1 LSAVPARAST
11 LPQDPQAGA
20 DWDRELA
27 RYPVHT
33 PFQRAGWTAAKAG
46 TGDEQVFLSGAGYH
60 LAGLVTHAVG
70 GPVLTCTRG
79 PVYADETALRTAT
92 EDIRARFGGHEV
104 HIGPYPEGAPA
115 VGGVEHV
122 LREAGWRPLGTQFH
136 RMTAT
141 VALGTDEAM
150 TERMSHGTRYTL
162 KKAVRTGV
170 RVSARADEA
179 AAGRFTVCYA
189 DFARRNGYRPLPES
203 YLKKL
208 GTWFRQT
215 GAGTYLFLTVGDE
228 LRSAAL
234 LLTAGRL
241 GWVSRAPTSRSDP
254 YGAVLFW
261 ESLRWLRDRGCTR
274 CDLGGI
280 HCDETGRA
288 VLNGL
293 TKFKLSLGAQ
303 LVPVVDEHVLYPGY
317 HEGP

>member
-1 LSAVPARAST
+1 MSAVPSRT
-11 LPQDPQAGA
+11 PTPLKDPQAEA
-20 DWDRELA
+20 DWDRELG

-46 TGDEQVFLSGAGYH
+46 AGYEQVFLSGAGYH
-60 LAGLVTHAVG
+60 LAGLVTHSAG

-79 PVYADETALRTAT
+79 PAYADETALRTAT
-92 EDIRARFGGHEV
+92 KDIRTSFPEHEV
-104 HIGPYPEGAPA
+104 RIGPYAEGTPA
-115 VGGVEHV
+115 VRTAEHV
-122 LREAGWRPLGTQFH
+122 LREAGWRPVGTQFH

-141 VALGTDEAM
+141 VALGSDEAM
-150 TERMSHGTRYTL
+150 AARMSHGTRYTL
-162 KKAVRTGV
+162 KKADRAGV

-179 AAGRFTVCYA
+179 AARRFAGCYA
-189 DFARRNGYRPLPES
+189 DFAHRNGYRSLPNA
-203 YLKKL
+203 YLEKL
-208 GTWFRQT
+208 GAWFRRT
-215 GAGTYLFLTVGDE
+215 GTGTYLFLTVGDE

-241 GWVSRAPTSRSDP
+241 GWVSRAPTTGSEP

-261 ESLRWLRDRGCTR
+261 ESLRWLRDRGCTH

-280 HCDETGRA
+280 HSDETGRA

-293 TKFKLSLGAQ
+293 TKFKLSLGAH
-303 LVPVVDEHVLYPGY
+303 LVPIVDEHVLYRRY